1 MMGNLVVIVISA
13 AILVWLWWKADR
25 PLAAILTLAYLLRL
39 LVLYVDIYHLV
50 PNPFTGSDTEEFDIA
65 TLAFLN
71 GDGPIKTSY
80 TYVLA
85 VFYRIFGDWGRFM
98 SQFFNVLL
106 SFGAVL
112 LLNWTMCVAGVLR
125 RIRLFGLALL
135 AIMPATVCLSGVL
148 LREAWIQ
155 FFVMLSVAA
164 FVYWYVKGS
173 LWAVPVA
180 MAAIVLAMLMHVG
193 CVGIMVVLMI
203 GFLVCRTWKTVGV
216 RTYLIT
222 AGMAVV
228 FLLPLLLFPQLFIY
242 KISQAAATG
251 NALDVVPVVAG
262 STYLLWMQKLG
273 VGVRLLLSPVR
284 MFYLLFS
291 PLPFEWRELS
301 DVVVFCVDSLFYI
314 VLTVMMFLRP
324 LRGKTVQ
331 LKRFLIYAVLVV
343 TLIFSIG
350 TSNAG
355 TAVRHRA
362 KFLPVMVLAAAVSM
376 QERRED
382 VRPKFSSYFRKGAR
396 RAG

>member
-1 MMGNLVVIVISA
+1 MGNVFVIVISA
-13 AILVWLWWKADR
+13 AILAWLWWKADR

-39 LVLYVDIYHLV
+39 LVLYADTYHLL
-50 PNPFTGSDTEEFDIA
+50 PNPFTGLDTEDFDAA

-71 GDGPIKTSY
+71 SDGPIKTNY

-112 LLNWTMCVAGVLR
+112 LLNWTMCVAGVSR

-222 AGMAVV
+222 VGMAVV

-273 VGVRLLLSPVR
+273 VGLRLLLSPVR

-291 PLPFEWRELS
+291 PLPFDWRGLS
-301 DVVVFCVDSLFYI
+301 DVAVFCIDSLVYI
-314 VLTVMMFLRP
+314 VLVVLMFRP
-324 LRGKTVQ
+324 PLLGGAAQ
-331 LKRFLIYAVLVV
+331 LKRFLGYAVLVLTFV
-343 TLIFSIG
+343 FALG
-350 TSNAG
+350 TTNAG

-362 KFLPVMVLAAAVSM
+362 KFLPVVVLAAAYPAKKTSVSDNSLT
-376 QERRED
+376 E
-382 VRPKFSSYFRKGAR
+382 
-396 RAG
+396 